1 MRIINY
7 YYYVRHPDIAK
18 PENQLIN
25 NERTNNKSTTRLS
38 CAKSSTCVAFVTLP
52 QQRLNV
58 ITMST
63 NPLYANYQTLSP
75 PAAGDPALI
84 DEGYERK
91 TYFIL
96 IFLAA
101 TPSFSTV
108 RTFADVDCVTR
119 HVWLMYSNWH
129 LRWVCFS
136 LTTPPRFFLALNRTS
151 AMCEIVKLI
160 KLDMEI
166 PS

>member
-1 MRIINY
+1 MIQHILVVVLHVKLPAKKLV
-7 YYYVRHPDIAK
+7 YVRTPLLIASWNCETGK
-18 PENQLIN
+18 SITFVRFRMTNEGTKVIN

-75 PAAGDPALI
+75 PAAGDPAL

-91 TYFIL
+91 MYFR
-96 IFLAA
+96 F
-101 TPSFSTV
+101 TFFS
-108 RTFADVDCVTR
+108 A
-119 HVWLMYSNWH
+119 
-129 LRWVCFS
+129 VCLPYFNLYLPLQMS
-136 LTTPPRFFLALNRTS
+136 TL
-151 AMCEIVKLI
+151 
-160 KLDMEI
+160 
-166 PS
+166 